1 MTDLFKG
8 LYIVSTPI
16 GNLDDITIRALNTLK
31 NSDFILCE
39 DTRQTLKLLN
49 FYNIK
54 KKLIAYHKF
63 NEKKSL
69 STIIRY
75 LNEGKILSLVSDAGT
90 PLISDPGNILI
101 NECIKN
107 GHNIFTIPGPS
118 SVVAAVSLSG
128 FDDEFIFQGFLP
140 KKEKQTNECLKNLK
154 ETDYSLVFFTP
165 ANKVNT
171 YLTYFKKYF
180 SDRKIFIARE
190 MTKKHESYY
199 RDDVDKIKP
208 FKIDLKGELTIVVS
222 KKLKKNKILLNYKY
236 LEKEI
241 VEYLKRY
248 KLKDVVEL
256 MSAKEKV
263 SKKIIYKLCLKNKK

>member
-140 KKEKQTNECLKNLK
+140 KKDKQTIECLKNLK
-154 ETDYSLVFFTP
+154 DADYSLVFFAP
-165 ANKVNT
+165 ANKVNI
-171 YLTYFKKYF
+171 YITYFKKYF
-180 SDRKIFIARE
+180 SGRKIFIARE

-263 SKKIIYKLCLKNKK
+263 SKKIIYELCLKNKK

>member
-1 MTDLFKG
+1 MTDLSKG

-49 FYNIK
+49 FYKIK

-69 STIIRY
+69 STIIKY

-107 GHNIFTIPGPS
+107 GHNIFTVPGPS
-118 SVVAAVSLSG
+118 SVIAAVSLSG
-128 FDDEFIFQGFLP
+128 FNDKFIFQGFLP

-154 ETDYSLVFFTP
+154 ETDYSLVFFAP

-208 FKIDLKGELTIVVS
+208 FRIDLKGELTIVIS
-222 KKLKKNKILLNYKY
+222 KKFQKAKILIDYKY

-241 VEYLKRY
+241 MEYLKRY

-256 MSAKEKV
+256 MSTKEKV

>member
-118 SVVAAVSLSG
+118 SVIAAVSLSG
-128 FDDEFIFQGFLP
+128 FDDEFIFQGFLQ
-140 KKEKQTNECLKNLK
+140 KRKQTIECLKNLK
-154 ETDYSLVFFTP
+154 DADYSLVFLLQLIRSI
-165 ANKVNT
+165 
-171 YLTYFKKYF
+171 LT
-180 SDRKIFIARE
+180 
-190 MTKKHESYY
+190 
-199 RDDVDKIKP
+199 
-208 FKIDLKGELTIVVS
+208 
-222 KKLKKNKILLNYKY
+222 
-236 LEKEI
+236 
-241 VEYLKRY
+241 
-248 KLKDVVEL
+248 
-256 MSAKEKV
+256 
-263 SKKIIYKLCLKNKK
+263 

>member
-1 MTDLFKG
+1 MTDLSKG

-49 FYNIK
+49 FYKIK

-69 STIIRY
+69 STIIKY

-107 GHNIFTIPGPS
+107 GHNIFTVPGPS
-118 SVVAAVSLSG
+118 SVIAAVSLSG
-128 FDDEFIFQGFLP
+128 FNDKFIFQGFLP

-154 ETDYSLVFFTP
+154 ETDYSLVFFAP

-208 FKIDLKGELTIVVS
+208 FRIDLKGELTIVIS
-222 KKLKKNKILLNYKY
+222 KKFQKAKILIDYKY

-241 VEYLKRY
+241 MEYLKRY